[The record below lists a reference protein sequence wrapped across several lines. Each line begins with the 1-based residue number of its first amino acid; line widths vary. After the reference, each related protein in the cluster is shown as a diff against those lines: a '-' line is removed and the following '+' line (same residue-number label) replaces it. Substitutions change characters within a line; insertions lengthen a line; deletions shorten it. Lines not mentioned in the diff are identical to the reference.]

1 MALTN
6 FGTLTGD
13 QLQTWSRDFW
23 KVARNQSF
31 INQFAGSG
39 SNAMVQRV
47 TELTKNNK
55 GTKANITLLADMTGD
70 GITGDYTL
78 EGNEE
83 ALRAYDISI
92 ELDQLRFANRIAGR
106 MTDQKT
112 VVNFREQS
120 RDALAYASA
129 DRCDQLAFLTL
140 SGVAYTHKNNGGL
153 RTVVGGAVNGQELV
167 DLEFASDV
175 SAPTASRHR
184 RVDGDNIVAGDTTAL
199 VAGDTLKYK
208 HIVNLKAYAKDQYI
222 RGIRGAGNQETYH
235 MFVTPSQMANLKLD
249 TDFIANVR
257 NAGVRGASNSLF
269 AGSSSLMVDGV
280 MIHEFRHVFNTSG
293 ATTGASGNA
302 GAAGYKW
309 GAAANVVGGRALFCG
324 AQALALADI
333 GLPEMVEDTFDYG
346 NQSGISVGKIF
357 GFRKP
362 KYNSDITGDVQDF
375 GVICLDTAQ

>member
-6 FGTLTGD
+6 FGTLAGD

-31 INQFAGSG
+31 INQFAGTG

-47 TELTKNNK
+47 TELTKNQK

-70 GITGDYTL
+70 GITGDNTL

-83 ALRAYDISI
+83 ALRAYDITI

-120 RDALAYASA
+120 RDALAYAMA

-140 SGVAYTHKNNGGL
+140 SGVAYTHKNNGAL
-153 RTVVGGAVNGQELV
+153 RTASSTAGHDLV

-175 SAPTASRHR
+175 SAPTAARHR
-184 RVDGDNIVAGDTTAL
+184 RWDATDGL
-199 VAGDTLKYK
+199 VAGATNAVVAADKISYET
-208 HIVNLKAYAKDQYI
+208 IVNLKAYAKDNYI

-235 MFVTPSQMANLKLD
+235 MFVTPQQMADLKLD
-249 TDFIANVR
+249 ASFLANVR

-269 AGSSSLMVDGV
+269 SGSSSLMVDGI

-293 ATTGASGNA
+293 ATSGSSSNA

-309 GAAANVVGGRALFCG
+309 GAGANIDGARALFCG

-346 NQSGISVGKIF
+346 NQAGISVGKIF
-357 GFRKP
+357 GLRKP
-362 KYNSDITGDVQDF
+362 KYNSDVSGSVQDF